1 MITKQ
6 RYQFYLKIINFLL
19 FFFLLN
25 VSLLFS
31 FNLNKRITLNLKDIE
46 IRNLLSAL
54 AREEKLNLV
63 IPPYVHG
70 KVSVFLDNVTLKD
83 AFKIITN
90 LAGYDYYIK
99 NNIIFIDKKE
109 KIEKFIGKEGVVSK
123 IFYLNY
129 AKAKDLETKIKELL
143 TPDGK
148 VVIDERTNSILV
160 NDYEANIK
168 RVKKFLETLD
178 KPTKQV
184 MIEAKIIIVSDEAA
198 KQLGIQW
205 GGSFIETLFSNRY
218 FYGIKGGVNTIDI
231 QNNNQEG
238 SVNINYKGAKD
249 LTKLSKPKLK
259 TNYELSVPS
268 EYAVNLPIADKP
280 AGGID
285 LIFGKWGYY
294 NLTVKLTA
302 LQSKNLAKE
311 ISSPKVLALDN
322 EKATIGQ
329 GVEIPYSTVSDTGTN
344 TEFKEA
350 KLKLEV
356 TPHITENNRIS
367 LEVNLSK
374 DSMGQM
380 TPDGPAINTQ
390 EINTKLILRD
400 GETAVIGG
408 IKINSESTQKSKVP
422 LFGDIP
428 LLGHLFKN
436 NIRSFKSGVL
446 LIFLTP
452 KIVKNY

>member
-1 MITKQ
+1 ME
-6 RYQFYLKIINFLL
+6 R
-19 FFFLLN
+19 
-25 VSLLFS
+25 
-31 FNLNKRITLNLKDIE
+31 NLSLNLKDVE
-46 IRNLLSAL
+46 IRNILSAL
-54 AREEKLNLV
+54 ATEEKINLV
-63 IPPYVHG
+63 MPPYVHG
-70 KVSVFLDNVTLKD
+70 KVTVYLDNVTLKD
-83 AFKIITN
+83 ALDIITN
-90 LAGYDYYIK
+90 LAGFSYYIK
-99 NNIIFIDKKE
+99 KNIIFVDKKE
-109 KIEKFIGKEGVVSK
+109 KIEKYIGREGVVSK
-123 IFYLNY
+123 IFYINY
-129 AKAKDLETKIKELL
+129 AKAKDLETKVKKLL
-143 TPDGK
+143 SPDGK
-148 VVIDERTNSILV
+148 IVVDDRTNSILV
-160 NDYEANIK
+160 EDYPANIK
-168 RVKKFLETLD
+168 KVKNILNTLD

-184 MIEAKIIIVSDEAA
+184 MIEAKIVIVSDDAA
-198 KQLGIQW
+198 KELGIQW
-205 GGSFIETLFSNRY
+205 GGSFVETLSSNKY
-218 FYGIKGGVNTIDI
+218 FYGIKGGINYVEI
-231 QNNNQEG
+231 QQNSDTG
-238 SVNINYKGAKD
+238 SVDTDYSGAGD
-249 LTKLSKPKLK
+249 LTKLTKPKVK
-259 TNYELSVPS
+259 QTYELTVPS
-268 EYAVNLPIADKP
+268 EYAVNVPTVSRP

-294 NLTVKLTA
+294 NLTLKLTA
-302 LQSKNLAKE
+302 LQTKNLAKE

-367 LEVNLSK
+367 LEVNLTK

-390 EINTKLILRD
+390 EINTKLILKD

-408 IKINSESTQKSKVP
+408 IKINSETTSESKVP

-436 NIRSFKSGVL
+436 NIRSFKRGEL

-452 KIVKNY
+452 RIVKSY